1 MSVCINDNSLDPID
15 LHVFFK
21 TVAFKPAS
29 D

>member
-1 MSVCINDNSLDPID
+1 MTVCINDNSRDPMD
-15 LHVFFK
+15 LHVFLT